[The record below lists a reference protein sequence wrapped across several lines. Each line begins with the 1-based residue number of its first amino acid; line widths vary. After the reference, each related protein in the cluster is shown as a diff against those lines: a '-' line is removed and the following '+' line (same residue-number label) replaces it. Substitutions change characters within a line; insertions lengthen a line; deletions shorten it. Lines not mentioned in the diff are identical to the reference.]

1 MPDCLT
7 RLILMHHEKN
17 RRWQLVFGEPEDIRE
32 VGGPFAERHV
42 FFLPG
47 QLFGVEFWEA
57 NEYGTV
63 SWHVMVL
70 RAVTPG
76 ERAHV
81 LKQVTPGA
89 EILLDAG
96 GRKRVREALK
106 WLRDLSRN
114 GQTLAALDP
123 DYYRASHYKLKA
135 RLKPRDLTAP
145 CGKVRDLLRR

>member
-1 MPDCLT
+1 MSRCLT
-7 RLILMHHEKN
+7 RLILMHQEKT
-17 RRWQLVFGEPEDIRE
+17 RRWQLVFGEPGVIRE
-32 VGGPFAERHV
+32 VGGPFTERHV
-42 FFLPG
+42 FFQPG

-70 RAVTPG
+70 RAVAPG

-81 LKQVTPGA
+81 LKQVAPGA

-96 GRKRVREALK
+96 GRKKVREALK
-106 WLRDLSRN
+106 WLRDLARS
-114 GQTLAALDP
+114 GLSLDALDP

-135 RLKPRDLTAP
+135 RLKPRDPTAP
-145 CGKVRDLLRR
+145 TGKVRDLLRR